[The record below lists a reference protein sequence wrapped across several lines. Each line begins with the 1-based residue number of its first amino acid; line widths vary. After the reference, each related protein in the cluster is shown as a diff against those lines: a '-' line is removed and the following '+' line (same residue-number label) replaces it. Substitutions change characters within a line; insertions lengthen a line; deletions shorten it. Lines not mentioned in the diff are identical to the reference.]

1 MNTNAITVS
10 ILDRK
15 YKLKV
20 DSTKTESL
28 QHAAEMVD
36 SVARKYGKMYGYQDY
51 QDLLAM
57 VALTQMERLLSID
70 DMLEN
75 SSF

>member
-36 SVARKYGKMYGYQDY
+36 AVARKYGKMYGYQDY

-75 SSF
+75 SSL